1 MPVQT
6 LEPILAKL
14 PIFAGLDK
22 SYLGLITS
30 CASNVVFK
38 DKDLVFREGE
48 QANKFYV
55 IREGRIALEVHAPGH
70 GSVTVQ
76 TVEAGDVVG
85 WSWLFPPHRWHFS
98 GQAIGATRAIAMDGE
113 CLRGK
118 CESDPRLGYE
128 FLKQFSYVMLQRLE
142 ATRLQL
148 LDVYSK

>member
-22 SYLGLITS
+22 PYLELITG
-30 CASNVVFK
+30 CAANVVFK
-38 DKDLVFREGE
+38 DKDMVFREGE
-48 QANKFYV
+48 QANQFFV

-70 GSVTVQ
+70 GPVTVQ

-85 WSWLFPPHRWHFS
+85 WSWLFPPHRWHFT
-98 GQAIGATRAIAMDGE
+98 GQAIGNTRAISLDGE

-118 CESDPRLGYE
+118 CEADPRLGYE
-128 FLKQFSYVMLQRLE
+128 FLKRFSYVMLQRLE